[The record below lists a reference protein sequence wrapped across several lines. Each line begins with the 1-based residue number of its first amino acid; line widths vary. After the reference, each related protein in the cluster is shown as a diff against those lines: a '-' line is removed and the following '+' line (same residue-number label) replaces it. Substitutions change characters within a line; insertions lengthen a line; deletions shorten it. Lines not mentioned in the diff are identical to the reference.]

1 MRLPCRIYS
10 SRPRQLP
17 LGSRREV
24 SARASLPLVLLVVLA
39 LSAAAGAGSAA
50 PGPKFALVDPLPVG
64 PFATFAMSRT
74 KDGTLHLIY
83 QTTTGTSST
92 PTGLGAR
99 TISPA
104 GTLGV
109 QVQALKGW
117 TTSIPGLV
125 ALSNG
130 TLEAVFG
137 ATSPKPKQIS
147 GLWAISS
154 SNGGK
159 GWSAPTEVAAGG
171 TNEPQAYGANIR
183 AEQSGSTTVLSLN
196 VAGGIVVQR
205 GLGANMPTALITT
218 GADNFAGDVDSALDA
233 ATKTMVVSWDSNAHS
248 GGDYIKAATGGKTM
262 RVPGQTR
269 NEVVIS
275 GRDGGPGVF
284 AAYTSDGTSVRLV
297 RYGGGSVAVGSTSGI
312 TAKMLGTA
320 TGLDGRIWVMWGDEN
335 GGLAITRSNKAVTKF
350 EPIQQ
355 VNPHAFTLYRIGG
368 DGRLGPLDLFV
379 EQSNGAGK
387 VGGTFYA
394 RVLPVLSASTKVVAV
409 KNKSGNVIAHAL
421 TVTVSDAGD
430 AVPGATVKVSGHTG
444 KTDGKGHAQITVPG
458 SSGGT
463 VQISVTEP
471 GYQPLSAQASL

>member
-1 MRLPCRIYS
+1 VN
-10 SRPRQLP
+10 
-17 LGSRREV
+17 RRKKFV
-24 SARASLPLVLLVVLA
+24 GMSGRASFSLALLVCALVL
-39 LSAAAGAGSAA
+39 SSTTAGSAA
-50 PGPKFALVDPLPVG
+50 PGAKFALVDPLPVG
-64 PFATFAMSRT
+64 TFATFAMSRT

-83 QTTTGTSST
+83 QTTTGTSSA
-92 PTGLGAR
+92 PTGLGTR
-99 TISPA
+99 TIGAA
-104 GTLGV
+104 GVLGP

-125 ALSNG
+125 VLPNG
-130 TLEAVFG
+130 MLEAVFG
-137 ATSPKPKQIS
+137 ATSPKPKQTS

-154 SNGGK
+154 SNGGAS
-159 GWSAPTEVAAGG
+159 WNAPTQVDAGG
-171 TNEPQAYGANIR
+171 PKEPQAYGANIR
-183 AEQSGSTTVLSLN
+183 AEHSGSTTVLSLN
-196 VAGGIVVQR
+196 VAGGIVIQR
-205 GLGANMPTALITT
+205 GLGAKMPTTSITT

-233 ATKTMVVSWDSNAHS
+233 ATKTMIVSWDSNAHS
-248 GGDYIKAATGGKTM
+248 GGDYIKGATGGKTM
-262 RVPGQTR
+262 KVPGQTR

-275 GRDGGPGVF
+275 GRDQGPGVF
-284 AAYTSDGTSVRLV
+284 AAYTPDGKSVRLV
-297 RYGGGSVAVGSTSGI
+297 RYAGRSVAVGSVSGI

-335 GGLAITRSNKAVTKF
+335 GGLAVTRSNKAVTRF

-368 DGRLGPLDLFV
+368 DGRLGPLDLLV

-394 RVLPVLSASTKVVAV
+394 RVLPVLSASTKVAAV
-409 KNKSGNVIAHAL
+409 KNKSGIVVGHTL

-444 KTDGKGHAQITVPG
+444 KTDGKGHAQITLSG

-463 VQISVTEP
+463 AQISVTEP